1 MPLIQGKPI
10 IQHVYER
17 AGKAATLKR
26 LVLATDDSRIREAAL
41 RFGVEV
47 LMTSADHGSGTD
59 RVAEAARRLSLPPD
73 AVVVNIQGD
82 EPLLQPEVID
92 QLVQALVAAPDVP
105 MATLA
110 HQGLGRTDF
119 RDPGVVKVVFDTR
132 KQAIYFSRAP
142 IPHARGATEAPT
154 YYKQVGLYA
163 FRNSFLQHFTSLS
176 PGALEQV
183 RGWNSFAPSS
193 TASPS
198 SWSSPLTIPSASIRR
213 RPWRKSKRSWR
224 SLPKADDLLVGRR
237 DCGGSASL
245 DHPTVLGL
253 RKTCPVD

>member
-1 MPLIQGKPI
+1 M

-132 KQAIYFSRAP
+132 KQAIYFSRARFLTP
-142 IPHARGATEAPT
+142 GERRKRRPT
-154 YYKQVGLYA
+154 
-163 FRNSFLQHFTSLS
+163 TSKS
-176 PGALEQV
+176 DSTPSGT
-183 RGWNSFAPSS
+183 PSS
-193 TASPS
+193 NTSPHSRRGRS
-198 SWSSPLTIPSASIRR
+198 SR
-213 RPWRKSKRSWR
+213 
-224 SLPKADDLLVGRR
+224 
-237 DCGGSASL
+237 
-245 DHPTVLGL
+245 
-253 RKTCPVD
+253 